1 MLQRR
6 PAESDGSSMLLI
18 HLFHARTAVESG
30 ESGEDDG
37 DGGDGESKVFYGAIV
52 V

>member
-30 ESGEDDG
+30 EDDG
-37 DGGDGESKVFYGAIV
+37 DGGDGESKVFYGVIV